1 MTSTVG
7 FRSVHFQILEVRNVR
22 KGLVSQD
29 VYVRTR
35 LIPLMA
41 GAPKGTAKGE
51 KGDGKN
57 DTVRLDVFTNRK
69 TNTGQDLGFHEGFS
83 FSLPV
88 FHLVFD
94 LWKTRALKEDKVI
107 GTFVVSLEDVAR
119 APNMCYSGWHET
131 KYPAG
136 TKRAGQPSGKVFVAI
151 QLEAPPHLSLTPV
164 TPPGSPGVVSR
175 RKSSQSLNADKL
187 SVPVSPTL
195 YPNLDEP
202 PKDSSFVFQGGNSY
216 TADGQPYPM
225 EGLYSSYYGAE
236 DIPKATLTC
245 VDYYPSSNPYLMAS
259 APPVDNA

>member
-35 LIPLMA
+35 LVPLMA
-41 GAPKGTAKGE
+41 GAPKGTTARDKGNS
-51 KGDGKN
+51 KN
-57 DTVRLDVFTNRK
+57 DTVRLDIFTSKK

-151 QLEAPPHLSLTPV
+151 QLEAPPNLSLTPV
-164 TPPGSPGVVSR
+164 TPPRSPGVVSR
-175 RKSSQSLNADKL
+175 GKSSQSFADTVA
-187 SVPVSPTL
+187 VPVSPTL

-202 PKDSSFVFQGGNSY
+202 PTDHSFVFQGGTNY
-216 TADGQPYPM
+216 TAEGQPYPT
-225 EGLYSSYYGAE
+225 EGLYSSYYGTE
-236 DIPKATLTC
+236 DIPKASLNC
-245 VDYYPSSNPYLMAS
+245 VDYYPSSNPYLLAS